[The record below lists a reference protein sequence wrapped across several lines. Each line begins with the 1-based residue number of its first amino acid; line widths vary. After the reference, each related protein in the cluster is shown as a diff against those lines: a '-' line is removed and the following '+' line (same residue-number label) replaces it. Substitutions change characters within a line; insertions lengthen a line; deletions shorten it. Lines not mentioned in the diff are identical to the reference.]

1 MLHRTL
7 SRAKQR
13 DQTFGAGMKIGLWN
27 TEPARHSLFEDAQ
40 GLFTGTVLA
49 SLGVMLLSKAGLLTG
64 GVAGMAFLLHY
75 AFGWSFG
82 LGFFLINLP
91 FYWLAYKRLGL
102 AFTIKTFLAIGLL
115 ALLSEYQPRF
125 LQIGFIDPVW
135 AGVLGGLLI
144 GMGMLALFRP
154 RASLGGVGIVALYL
168 QDRFGW
174 RAGLIQLA
182 IDLVIM
188 SLSFLVTSPFIVFC
202 SVIGALALNFFIAV
216 NHRTDRYIAM

>member
-1 MLHRTL
+1 
-7 SRAKQR
+7 
-13 DQTFGAGMKIGLWN
+13 MKLGIWN

-40 GLFTGTVLA
+40 GVFTGTVLA
-49 SLGVMLLSKAGLLTG
+49 SLGVMLLAKAGLLTG

-102 AFTIKTFLAIGLL
+102 AFTLKTFAAIGLL
-115 ALLSEYQPRF
+115 AILSEYHPK
-125 LQIGFIDPVW
+125 LLEIGSVNPIW
-135 AGVLGGLLI
+135 AAVLGGLLI
-144 GMGMLALFRP
+144 GMGMLALFRH
-154 RASLGGVGIVALYL
+154 RASLGGVGIMALYL

-174 RAGLIQLA
+174 RAGLVQLA
-182 IDLVIM
+182 IDLVILA
-188 SLSFLVTSPFIVFC
+188 LSFLVASPFIVFC

-216 NHRTDRYIAM
+216 NHRTDRYIAL

>member
-1 MLHRTL
+1 
-7 SRAKQR
+7 
-13 DQTFGAGMKIGLWN
+13 MKLGIWN

-49 SLGVMLLSKAGLLTG
+49 ALGVMLLSKAGLMTG

-82 LGFFLINLP
+82 LGFFMINLP
-91 FYWLAYKRLGL
+91 FYWLAYRRLGL
-102 AFTIKTFLAIGLL
+102 AFTIKTFAAIGLL
-115 ALLSEYQPRF
+115 ALLSEYQPK
-125 LQIGFIDPVW
+125 LLDIGYVNPVW
-135 AGVLGGLLI
+135 AAVVGGLLI
-144 GMGMLALFRP
+144 GMGMLALFRH
-154 RASLGGVGIVALYL
+154 RASLGGVGILALYL

-174 RAGLIQLA
+174 RAGLVQLA
-182 IDLVIM
+182 IDLVI
-188 SLSFLVTSPFIVFC
+188 LAISFLVISPFTVFC

>member
-1 MLHRTL
+1 MNL
-7 SRAKQR
+7 
-13 DQTFGAGMKIGLWN
+13 GIWN

-82 LGFFLINLP
+82 LGFFVINLP
-91 FYWLAYKRLGL
+91 FYWLAYKRLGP
-102 AFTIKTFLAIGLL
+102 AFTIKTFTAIGFL
-115 ALLSEYQPRF
+115 ALLSEYQPK
-125 LQIGFIDPVW
+125 LLEISHINPAW

-144 GMGMLALFRP
+144 GMGMLALFRH
-154 RASLGGVGIVALYL
+154 RASLGGIGILALYL
-168 QDRFGW
+168 QERFGW

-182 IDLVIM
+182 IDLVILM
-188 SLSFLVTSPFIVFC
+188 LAFLVASPFMVFC
-202 SVIGALALNFFIAV
+202 SVIGALAMNFFIAV
-216 NHRTDRYIAM
+216 NHRTDRYIAI

>member
-1 MLHRTL
+1 MNL
-7 SRAKQR
+7 
-13 DQTFGAGMKIGLWN
+13 GIWN

-82 LGFFLINLP
+82 LGFFVINLP

-102 AFTIKTFLAIGLL
+102 AFTVKTFSAIALL
-115 ALLSEYQPRF
+115 AVLSEYHPR
-125 LQIGFIDPVW
+125 LLEIGSINPIW

-144 GMGMLALFRP
+144 GMGMLALFRH
-154 RASLGGVGIVALYL
+154 RASLGGVGILALYL
-168 QDRFGW
+168 QERFGW

-182 IDLVIM
+182 IDLVI
-188 SLSFLVTSPFIVFC
+188 LALAFLVASPFVVFC
-202 SVIGALALNFFIAV
+202 SVIGAVALNFFIAV
-216 NHRTDRYIAM
+216 NHRTDRYIAI

>member
-1 MLHRTL
+1 M
-7 SRAKQR
+7 A
-13 DQTFGAGMKIGLWN
+13 KIGFWN

-49 SLGVMLLSKAGLLTG
+49 SLGVMLLAKAGLLTG

-91 FYWLAYKRLGL
+91 FFYIAYKRLGR

-115 ALLSEYQPRF
+115 ALLSEYQPK
-125 LQIGFIDPVW
+125 LLEIGHVNPIW
-135 AGVLGGLLI
+135 AAVLGGLLI
-144 GMGMLALFRP
+144 GMGMLALFRH

-174 RAGLIQLA
+174 RAGLIQLG
-182 IDLVIM
+182 IDLVILM
-188 SLSFLVTSPFIVFC
+188 LSFLVASPFIVFC
-202 SVIGALALNFFIAV
+202 SVIGALAMNFFIAV
-216 NHRTDRYIAM
+216 NHRTDRYIAI

>member
-1 MLHRTL
+1 
-7 SRAKQR
+7 
-13 DQTFGAGMKIGLWN
+13 MKLGIWN

-49 SLGVMLLSKAGLLTG
+49 SLGVMLLAKAGLLTG

-91 FYWLAYKRLGL
+91 FYWLAYRRLGL
-102 AFTIKTFLAIGLL
+102 AFTVKTFLAIGLL
-115 ALLSEYQPRF
+115 ALLSEYQPK
-125 LQIGFIDPVW
+125 LLSIGYVNPIW
-135 AGVLGGLLI
+135 AAVLGGLLI
-144 GMGMLALFRP
+144 GMGMLALFRH
-154 RASLGGVGIVALYL
+154 RASLGGVGIMALYL

-174 RAGLIQLA
+174 RAGLVQFA
-182 IDLVIM
+182 IDLVI
-188 SLSFLVTSPFIVFC
+188 LALAFLVASPFIVVC

>member
-1 MLHRTL
+1 M
-7 SRAKQR
+7 A
-13 DQTFGAGMKIGLWN
+13 KIGFWN

-49 SLGVMLLSKAGLLTG
+49 ALGVMLLAKAGLITG

-91 FYWLAYKRLGL
+91 FYYLAYKRLGR

-115 ALLSEYQPRF
+115 ALLSEYQPK
-125 LQIGFIDPVW
+125 LLEIGNINPIW
-135 AGVLGGLLI
+135 AAVLGGLLI
-144 GMGMLALFRP
+144 GMGMLALFRH
-154 RASLGGVGIVALYL
+154 RASLGGIGIMALYF

-174 RAGLIQLA
+174 RAGVVQLA
-182 IDLVIM
+182 VDLVI
-188 SLSFLVTSPFIVFC
+188 LAVSFLVASPSIVFC